1 VGGVL
6 AFLVCQPKHETTFP
20 EALVARG
27 ENRHRPTGAQQS
39 AFSLAERDPEQSV
52 PVGAGTRMVDVGE
65 GFVADLNFERQ
76 QLLG

>member
-1 VGGVL
+1 MS
-6 AFLVCQPKHETTFP
+6 FP
-20 EALVARG
+20 EAPVARDHDAD
-27 ENRHRPTGAQQS
+27 RWPTDAQQS

-52 PVGAGTRMVDVGE
+52 PVGVGTRMVDVGE